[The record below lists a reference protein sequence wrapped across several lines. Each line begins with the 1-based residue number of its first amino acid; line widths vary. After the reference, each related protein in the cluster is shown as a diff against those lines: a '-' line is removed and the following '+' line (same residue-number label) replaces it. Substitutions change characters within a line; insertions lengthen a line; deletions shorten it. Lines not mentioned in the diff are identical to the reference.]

1 MHIHIRIHIN
11 VQVSN
16 MKSNHKII
24 LEVDKTLSKRGG
36 ATTLK
41 II

>member
-1 MHIHIRIHIN
+1 MHIHIHIN

-16 MKSNHKII
+16 MKPNYKII
-24 LEVDKTLSKRGG
+24 LEVDKTLSKGG
-36 ATTLK
+36 AATTLK

>member
-1 MHIHIRIHIN
+1 MHIYMHIN

-16 MKSNHKII
+16 MKPNYKMIM
-24 LEVDKTLSKRGG
+24 EVDKTSSKRGG